1 MALNFRKRST
11 IQSVI
16 EEGLEL
22 KLTIKDL
29 SFKEIIE
36 NSSGEK
42 FVVNMFNLYEKYY
55 ELLLEYATIVVLTD
69 EEYRKY
75 RYNPRLLSKDLYGT
89 PELHYMLLRL
99 NYVYSIIN
107 FDFRE
112 VRVFRTNINT
122 LLNEIMVM
130 ESEDYI
136 DNEMSI
142 LKKINEWL
150 YSFIFFTSRIE
161 TS

>member
-29 SFKEIIE
+29 AFKEIIE

-55 ELLLEYATIVVLTD
+55 ELLLEHATIVVLTD

-75 RYNPRLLSKDLYGT
+75 RFNPRLLSKDLYGT

-99 NYVYSIIN
+99 NYVYSILN

-136 DNEMSI
+136 ENEMSI
-142 LKKINEWL
+142 LKKINE
-150 YSFIFFTSRIE
+150 
-161 TS
+161 

>member
-29 SFKEIIE
+29 AFKEIIE

-55 ELLLEYATIVVLTD
+55 ELLLEHATIVVLTD

-75 RYNPRLLSKDLYGT
+75 RFNPRLLSKDLYGT

-99 NYVYSIIN
+99 NYVYSILN

-142 LKKINEWL
+142 LKKINE
-150 YSFIFFTSRIE
+150 
-161 TS
+161 

>member
-29 SFKEIIE
+29 AFKEIIE

-55 ELLLEYATIVVLTD
+55 ELLLEHATIVVLTD
-69 EEYRKY
+69 EEYSKY

-112 VRVFRTNINT
+112 VRVFRTNITT

-142 LKKINEWL
+142 LKKINE
-150 YSFIFFTSRIE
+150 
-161 TS
+161 

>member
-1 MALNFRKRST
+1 MALNFRRRST

-29 SFKEIIE
+29 AFKEIIE

-55 ELLLEYATIVVLTD
+55 ELLLEHATIVVLTD

-99 NYVYSIIN
+99 NYVYSILN

-136 DNEMSI
+136 DNEMSV
-142 LKKINEWL
+142 LKKINE
-150 YSFIFFTSRIE
+150 
-161 TS
+161 